1 MSKKVDIT
9 KILEVVPAL
18 SPIAEYIDHVEI
30 GEWKDVNKWD
40 RPEKGEAK
48 RLEETEP
55 RLTVWLPLKDINLDI
70 LNRMKNADNTPR
82 VVLKRDDEGAVR
94 MVKYPYDNPKTNR
107 RSWSPKVQGFFLP
120 GDDYKQF
127 RDYAPLVVL
136 ALIRMGLI
144 K

>member
-1 MSKKVDIT
+1 MSKKVDIS
-9 KILEVVPAL
+9 KVLEVAPVL
-18 SPIAEYIDHVEI
+18 SPIAEFIDHVEI

-55 RLTVWLPLKDINLDI
+55 RLTVWMPLKDINLDL

-82 VVLKRDDEGAVR
+82 VSVKRVDGVIKLIR
-94 MVKYPYDNPKTNR
+94 LPYDNPKTKKR
-107 RSWSPKVQGFFLP
+107 TWSPKVQGFFLS
-120 GDDYKQF
+120 GDEYKQF
-127 RDYAPLVVL
+127 RDFAPLVVMV
-136 ALIRMGLI
+136 LIRMGLI